1 MVVMP
6 AQKKWTG
13 FTLVELLV
21 VMAIIAI
28 LIALLLPAVQM
39 AREAANRT
47 QCANNLKQQAIAVH
61 EFASKHD
68 SELPELV
75 RCTRQTTQ
83 CIWHLLLRYVDQE
96 DLYIETFN
104 HINNPRID
112 GRLGNLEGKRDQS
125 LESGRVPG
133 HPEIP
138 DDVGF
143 LNFYGAVPAFRC
155 PSDPKTLKVN
165 SGNRGSYGAS
175 YLLFGH
181 NGGIDLQRGSQQG
194 NPAALSWCSFRCGPD
209 RSWKSFHTIETIPNG
224 ASNTIMFTEM
234 SAGGNLWSSIAAQG
248 NVSANVVGCIWPSD
262 HYKVVDSHSNKHWWE
277 SKHDYT
283 ARSMLPPI
291 HIRHRSMQHANL
303 RASTWHTVCNGALAD
318 GSVRTFSGD
327 MDRWVYLRLL
337 TPDKETY
344 ERYSYVPAS
353 FDPGE

>member
-1 MVVMP
+1 MSKQQNRV
-6 AQKKWTG
+6 G

-47 QCANNLKQQAIAVH
+47 QCANNLKQQGIAVH

-138 DDVGF
+138 DDIGF
-143 LNFYGAVPAFRC
+143 LAFYGAVPAFRC

-194 NPAALSWCSFRCGPD
+194 TPAALSWCSFRCGPK

-224 ASNTIMFTEM
+224 SSNTIMFME
-234 SAGGNLWSSIAAQG
+234 IAAGRRSWVTSPQHQM
-248 NVSANVVGCIWPSD
+248 VVESNMLGCVWPID
-262 HYKVVDSHSNKHWWE
+262 HYKILLKPTGNWAMWMNF
-277 SKHDYT
+277 HDT
-283 ARSMLPPI
+283 SARSMLPPI
-291 HIRHRSMQHANL
+291 NYRHRSMQHAIW
-303 RASTWHTVCNGALAD
+303 RASTWHDVCIGTLAD
-318 GSVRTFSGD
+318 GSVRTFTDD
-327 MDRWVYLRLL
+327 MDRWAYLRLL
-337 TPDKETY
+337 APDDKTH

-353 FDPGE
+353 FAPGE